1 MIVLDKFSSQARR
14 LSCRVPQSSVLGPVL
29 FSLYISPLE
38 DVIMARCLN
47 AMMCAHD
54 SQLYNIIRQNNRA
67 TALLDLTFC
76 IKISCPRMSLT
87 CLNVTQRRLKSFTS
101 PRLFHRPNQFHLS
114 RIEIVFN

>member
-54 SQLYNIIRQNNRA
+54 SQLYNIIRQNNRTGSYVLYQDILSSNVSNMLKCNPKKTEIIHFSSPFSPA
-67 TALLDLTFC
+67 EPVSS
-76 IKISCPRMSLT
+76 IKNRDC
-87 CLNVTQRRLKSFTS
+87 F
-101 PRLFHRPNQFHLS
+101 
-114 RIEIVFN
+114 